1 MKEQSE
7 EYDSEEDP
15 EYVPPSIIYETDKE
29 YDEYSDGGDTIPK
42 EEVEDLLKEVKKPL
56 QPPASYIPIWV
67 PVPSPA
73 EKIARAKE
81 QVENTKDESKSETS
95 GKDTDSNGK
104 KVENEAKEV
113 DANDDSKKVVEGET
127 AKVEK
132 KGGTLES
139 GLTPIMKKLNVDDKV
154 KEVEENDKS
163 KKVKEGEKSK
173 VDEKE
178 LLIKSLNCEES
189 NDVPKPKRERKKSK
203 SKGGDGDTADHAA
216 VDAVKKGSDV
226 PIVTNSGDVINAEKG
241 EDGKNAA
248 AKIPNVVAGSEK
260 SPAKTDAEK
269 GKKSPSKKN
278 SGKAGSGEN

>member
-29 YDEYSDGGDTIPK
+29 YDEYSDGGDAIPK
-42 EEVEDLLKEVKKPL
+42 EEVENLLKEVKKPL
-56 QPPASYIPIWV
+56 EPPSSYIPIWV

-81 QVENTKDESKSETS
+81 QVENIKDESKSETS

-104 KVENEAKEV
+104 KVEDEAKEV
-113 DANDDSKKVVEGET
+113 DANDDGKKVVEGET
-127 AKVEK
+127 AKVNK
-132 KGGTLES
+132 KVGTLES
-139 GLTPIMKKLNVDDKV
+139 GLTPIMKKLNVDDKR
-154 KEVEENDKS
+154 KEVEGNEKS
-163 KKVKEGEKSK
+163 KKVEEGEKNE
-173 VDEKE
+173 VDVKE
-178 LLIKSLNCEES
+178 LLRNKSSKCVESES

-203 SKGGDGDTADHAA
+203 SKSGDGDASDQASADA
-216 VDAVKKGSDV
+216 KKGSDEI
-226 PIVTNSGDVINAEKG
+226 IVTNSGDVNNAEKG

-248 AKIPNVVAGSEK
+248 AKNPNVVAGSEK
-260 SPAKTDAEK
+260 SPDTEK